1 MPSGLRTGPANAWQR
16 TRPLVI
22 FFVLTTCVLGVALA
36 AVART
41 LIASF
46 AQVEATAVSQKTLQV
61 YRAFEADLRQLAIS
75 NRDYAEWDD
84 AAEFVRTGDSKFI
97 AANFVRETL
106 TGMHVDVVWIVDR
119 DGREIYSCFT
129 DRSAAP
135 VVSPAPRAYLQ
146 GLRPFLGNYEE
157 LRRRP
162 PAERIVNT
170 EHGLAAVSAL
180 EIKRTDRT
188 EPTGATM
195 LFARFIEQDDVERV
209 REATQLPI
217 TMIYLAAGVD
227 PVGIP
232 TSVQAWLRSTDIS
245 SNVLVLPDDEHQI
258 TGYALVR
265 TIEHVP
271 VALFATHSAREIYA
285 LGRRTTW
292 SMVSGIAALFVS
304 LGAAVT
310 ILMLRL
316 RRSFAA
322 RHSLETRYRNIGAQ
336 LPEAI
341 VLIDASSFTIVEAN
355 DAAIRAL
362 GCDRKH
368 LHARAV
374 QDIFPDV
381 TMAVLSEAAAAQ
393 QARTICPS
401 RARREDGGWADTE
414 VAITSMDVD
423 AQRLLT
429 LVAHDISHRREAE
442 KRERVNRRRL
452 MELAQHDALTG
463 LPNRLYL
470 HSKLPKVLSKLKD
483 ADRLLALVY
492 MDVDHFKNVN
502 DSRGHGCGDQL
513 LQIVARRMRA
523 ALSAQDLVV
532 RMGGDEFVIVASL
545 LSDMQAIEDLVVR
558 LRTAVSAP
566 IVLEGQ
572 PMTVTAS
579 LGIAIYP
586 GDGIDVNTLLKHADI
601 ALYQAKEAGRDCHRF
616 FAADMDLRVIEH
628 VALEQSLR
636 HAVGSKQIFMEY
648 QPIIDLKTGRVA
660 SLEALMRWRH
670 PDRGVIPPSQFIPVA
685 EKSGL
690 IVELGRQAL
699 VQVIAQIRAWLD
711 ADVPIVPV
719 AVNVSPLQFDRTDFA
734 ALVATLSNQAGVDP
748 RWLRFEITESAVLK
762 EPEKLIG
769 TLQTLRALGSKVLI
783 DDFGTGYSSLSYLN
797 RLPVDIL
804 KIDRTFVRDLGKETV
819 RTPIIGTV
827 IELAKR
833 LGMTTVAEGVE
844 TAEQAEMLREQGCD
858 FGQGFHYSKPVA
870 ARHCSSLLR
879 ELSLV
884 RKLTETMVVRAIAS
898 G

>member
-1 MPSGLRTGPANAWQR
+1 
-16 TRPLVI
+16 
-22 FFVLTTCVLGVALA
+22 
-36 AVART
+36 
-41 LIASF
+41 
-46 AQVEATAVSQKTLQV
+46 
-61 YRAFEADLRQLAIS
+61 
-75 NRDYAEWDD
+75 
-84 AAEFVRTGDSKFI
+84 
-97 AANFVRETL
+97 
-106 TGMHVDVVWIVDR
+106 
-119 DGREIYSCFT
+119 
-129 DRSAAP
+129 
-135 VVSPAPRAYLQ
+135 
-146 GLRPFLGNYEE
+146 
-157 LRRRP
+157 
-162 PAERIVNT
+162 
-170 EHGLAAVSAL
+170 
-180 EIKRTDRT
+180 
-188 EPTGATM
+188 
-195 LFARFIEQDDVERV
+195 
-209 REATQLPI
+209 
-217 TMIYLAAGVD
+217 
-227 PVGIP
+227 
-232 TSVQAWLRSTDIS
+232 
-245 SNVLVLPDDEHQI
+245 
-258 TGYALVR
+258 
-265 TIEHVP
+265 
-271 VALFATHSAREIYA
+271 
-285 LGRRTTW
+285 
-292 SMVSGIAALFVS
+292 
-304 LGAAVT
+304 
-310 ILMLRL
+310 
-316 RRSFAA
+316 
-322 RHSLETRYRNIGAQ
+322 
-336 LPEAI
+336 
-341 VLIDASSFTIVEAN
+341 
-355 DAAIRAL
+355 
-362 GCDRKH
+362 
-368 LHARAV
+368 
-374 QDIFPDV
+374 
-381 TMAVLSEAAAAQ
+381 
-393 QARTICPS
+393 
-401 RARREDGGWADTE
+401 
-414 VAITSMDVD
+414 
-423 AQRLLT
+423 
-429 LVAHDISHRREAE
+429 
-442 KRERVNRRRL
+442 
-452 MELAQHDALTG
+452 
-463 LPNRLYL
+463 
-470 HSKLPKVLSKLKD
+470 
-483 ADRLLALVY
+483 
-492 MDVDHFKNVN
+492 
-502 DSRGHGCGDQL
+502 
-513 LQIVARRMRA
+513 
-523 ALSAQDLVV
+523 
-532 RMGGDEFVIVASL
+532 
-545 LSDMQAIEDLVVR
+545 MQAIEDLVVR

-579 LGIAIYP
+579 LGVAIYP